1 MKLYGSLTSP
11 YVRKARILLQEK
23 NIPCEFVVEDPWD
36 PNSLI
41 TKLNPLGKVPA
52 LQLDNQRVLFDSP
65 VILEYLDSLFGEPLI
80 PAKGDTRWQVLRWQA
95 LADGILDAVV
105 ARLWESRR
113 PVEQQSEDMIA
124 RQEQKVARV
133 LAHAENTIHRHPHLV
148 ADKFTMADLALAV
161 ALEYI
166 DFRYQHDWR
175 SRAPRLAFWLEGISR
190 RPSFP
195 ETVPPGMTPRQD
207 APN

>member
-11 YVRKARILLQEK
+11 YVRKARILLKEK
-23 NIPCEFVVEDPWD
+23 NIPCEFVVADPWD
-36 PNSLI
+36 PASEVS
-41 TKLNPLGKVPA
+41 KLNPLGKVPA

-65 VILEYLDSLFGEPLI
+65 VILEYLDIEFGEPLI
-80 PAKGDTRWQVLRWQA
+80 PASGDTRWQVLRWQA

-105 ARLWESRR
+105 ARFWEMKR
-113 PVEQQSEDMIA
+113 PVEQQSEDSIA

-133 LAHAENTIHRHPHLV
+133 LAHAEQTIRQHHYLV
-148 ADKFTMADLALAV
+148 GDKFTMADLALGV

-166 DFRYQHDWR
+166 DFRYAHEWR
-175 SRAPRLAFWLEGISR
+175 ARNPRLAFWLEGVCR

-195 ETVPPGMTPRQD
+195 ETLPPGMESRD
-207 APN
+207 GAPN